1 MKYITPFDADTNFDN
16 HLDESSQKMM
26 PIARYYKKAG
36 AKIQKVS
43 KEIDDLINDAKFKN
57 VEDKYRLL
65 DLITNLV
72 DVHLEEV
79 KK

>member
-1 MKYITPFDADTNFDN
+1 MKYITPFDVIEK
-16 HLDESSQKMM
+16 LDESVQKMM

-43 KEIDDLINDAKFKN
+43 KEIDGLIEDAKFKN
-57 VEDKYRLL
+57 IEDKYRLL

-72 DVHLEEV
+72 DVHLEEA

>member
-1 MKYITPFDADTNFDN
+1 MKYITPFDAAEK
-16 HLDESSQKMM
+16 LDESVQKMM
-26 PIARYYKKAG
+26 PIARYYKKSG

-43 KEIDDLINDAKFKN
+43 KEIDALIEDAKFKN
-57 VEDKYRLL
+57 IEDKYRLL

-72 DVHLEEV
+72 DVHLEDA

>member
-1 MKYITPFDADTNFDN
+1 MKYITPFDTETNFDN

-26 PIARYYKKAG
+26 PIARYYKKEG

-43 KEIDDLINDAKFKN
+43 KEIDELINDAKFKN
-57 VEDKYRLL
+57 IEDKYRLL

-72 DVHLEEV
+72 DEHLAEV

>member
-1 MKYITPFDADTNFDN
+1 MKYITPFDADTNFDD

-26 PIARYYKKAG
+26 PIARYYKKSG

-43 KEIDDLINDAKFKN
+43 KEIDELINDAKFKN

-72 DVHLEEV
+72 DVLLEVV

>member
-1 MKYITPFDADTNFDN
+1 MKYITPFDVIEK
-16 HLDESSQKMM
+16 LDESAQKMM
-26 PIARYYKKAG
+26 PIARYYKKSG

-43 KEIDDLINDAKFKN
+43 KEIDALIEDAKFKN
-57 VEDKYRLL
+57 IEDKYRLL

-72 DVHLEEV
+72 DVHLEDA